1 MKLVPIPEEKY
12 EYYKQRLMFEGYK
25 WDPQFVDNNTVAKY
39 VLVLSEE
46 EARTIAAYT
55 GKLAKETMKAE
66 QFIND
71 NLDKAKAL
79 RLPKRLK
86 KEIQSMTN
94 YDPEKNIRLMRF
106 DFHPTTDGGF
116 AISEVN
122 SDVPGGH
129 AEGSVV
135 PAIAKALL
143 DEASAEAALNDKQNE
158 RMATY
163 GYMDF
168 SSFLVGAISKKV
180 PKNGT
185 IFLNHCTCYS
195 DDRQVMEFDADR
207 LRAAGYNV
215 IIGAADHINFK
226 DKKAYSILDGNE
238 CELDGIFRYTP
249 VEWLMDIRPKRWQGY
264 FNTETVACN
273 HPVSLYAQTKRFP
286 FVWDMLEANGVAM
299 PTWKELLPET
309 VEAKDVLSGKY
320 SKEEFIYKPAYG
332 RVGEKIS
339 IKEACKEEE
348 YKKILKEVRKHP
360 KRYIAQ
366 RRFESQPLEGIN
378 GEKLHVCIGSYAVE
392 GEHAGFYARVSH
404 LLRIDSNA
412 ADIPVLIELNEN
424 IINEH
429 KSKEN
434 QINDE
439 NKCLEICENN
449 PIISNIKLDTNNL
462 NNPEYLSRQ
471 NIPALSWDVYK
482 QFVTNEHIWSNW
494 VRPVPFIN
502 IGVGKKLFANLYN
515 EQRIFDSKEEL
526 APFLEKT
533 GIILDLPGAD
543 SNMFG
548 LNLAKEGFR
557 VVPLFNGTIEQDGA
571 RATADCQSASE
582 GLVWLGEKLQDISVE
597 TDAMPVFL
605 LDSNRLLRFKRNISL
620 FDNSWDIYSQDMPS
634 AQYLKEK
641 GIDKILVIGEKIARD
656 LKRILL
662 KYQKDGIDIY
672 LKKMYGE
679 PKKIKLRKCFLI
691 KR

>member
-55 GKLAKETMKAE
+55 DKLAKETMKAE

-143 DEASAEAALNDKQNE
+143 DEASAEVALNDKQNE

-286 FVWDMLEANGVAM
+286 FVWDMLEA
-299 PTWKELLPET
+299 
-309 VEAKDVLSGKY
+309 EAHPDDSAARQG
-320 SKEEFIYKPAYG
+320 AG
-332 RVGEKIS
+332 RTGQTPDGDRTG
-339 IKEACKEEE
+339 AGGC
-348 YKKILKEVRKHP
+348 VRKAQGCADHGGGDRLCRLYRQRDCLCCQVTT
-360 KRYIAQ
+360 KR
-366 RRFESQPLEGIN
+366 
-378 GEKLHVCIGSYAVE
+378 K
-392 GEHAGFYARVSH
+392 
-404 LLRIDSNA
+404 
-412 ADIPVLIELNEN
+412 
-424 IINEH
+424 
-429 KSKEN
+429 
-434 QINDE
+434 
-439 NKCLEICENN
+439 
-449 PIISNIKLDTNNL
+449 
-462 NNPEYLSRQ
+462 
-471 NIPALSWDVYK
+471 
-482 QFVTNEHIWSNW
+482 
-494 VRPVPFIN
+494 
-502 IGVGKKLFANLYN
+502 
-515 EQRIFDSKEEL
+515 
-526 APFLEKT
+526 
-533 GIILDLPGAD
+533 
-543 SNMFG
+543 
-548 LNLAKEGFR
+548 
-557 VVPLFNGTIEQDGA
+557 
-571 RATADCQSASE
+571 SASYSLKMQIYAE
-582 GLVWLGEKLQDISVE
+582 FLRLQAE
-597 TDAMPVFL
+597 
-605 LDSNRLLRFKRNISL
+605 NG
-620 FDNSWDIYSQDMPS
+620 
-634 AQYLKEK
+634 
-641 GIDKILVIGEKIARD
+641 GIT
-656 LKRILL
+656 
-662 KYQKDGIDIY
+662 
-672 LKKMYGE
+672 
-679 PKKIKLRKCFLI
+679 
-691 KR
+691 